1 VPLFGVG
8 VFACLFA
15 VATQRRLACFDDT
28 RRGSKSL
35 VLVYFFSVLLLVV
48 MVIMAPIWIEILVDV
63 ATATIVVRLTL
74 HSNSF
79 LERIENVKHGPP

>member
-35 VLVYFFSVLLLVV
+35 VLVYFFSVLLVV
-48 MVIMAPIWIEILVDV
+48 AMVIMAPIWIETLVDV
-63 ATATIVVRLTL
+63 ATVTIVVMLTL
-74 HSNSF
+74 RSNLF
-79 LERIENVKHGPP
+79 LVQIV